1 MPNSQELQGLV
12 QEVAQKLQDRRVSV
26 AVVGD
31 MILDNA
37 IEGVPGGKHA
47 EIGVPIMRDATTQE
61 SIGGAANIALAL
73 TRLGVDVTLFGIVG
87 SDLPGRQLENLLDR
101 QPFAHHFITERGWPT
116 PHKDWIYQ
124 RQDGRLSLVQR
135 IDYDRPLTGSAR
147 EELVGE
153 FRARCPADVDVV
165 IIADHGLGTIGLES
179 LPLVGLAKERNA
191 KLVAIPRTS
200 TMAGQP
206 VNAIVINSPEMRV
219 IAGADVQAGPQ
230 ALAERYAQQYS

>member
-87 SDLPGRQLENLLDR
+87 SDLPGRSAAVRPSL
-101 QPFAHHFITERGWPT
+101 HH
-116 PHKDWIYQ
+116 
-124 RQDGRLSLVQR
+124 
-135 IDYDRPLTGSAR
+135 
-147 EELVGE
+147 
-153 FRARCPADVDVV
+153 RARLADSPQRLDLSTPGRPA
-165 IIADHGLGTIGLES
+165 
-179 LPLVGLAKERNA
+179 
-191 KLVAIPRTS
+191 
-200 TMAGQP
+200 
-206 VNAIVINSPEMRV
+206 
-219 IAGADVQAGPQ
+219 
-230 ALAERYAQQYS
+230 ALDATH